1 MTKGETPEA
10 PAGPKGHRGDQ
21 EIALLQFAMDRVGEA
36 VFLIDEK
43 ARFHYVNEESCRSLG
58 YTREELLG
66 LGSQDIDPDFLTSPE
81 PALWSQRWDDLRAG
95 RSIRFETRHRRKDG
109 SLFPVEVSSSY
120 FEYGKVAYLL
130 ALARDISERKQA
142 EQQRLA
148 HLRFV
153 ESMDRINQA
162 IQGTDD
168 IEQVM
173 RDVLDAVLSIFACDR
188 AFLLYPCD
196 PEAASWQ
203 VPMERCRPEYGGIFP
218 IGQEVPMDPEV
229 AEGCRAL
236 LEVDGPLTAGPQTH
250 PLAAEVSERF
260 GLKSLMSMAIR
271 PTSGKAWQFGV
282 HQCSHA
288 RIWTPDEEKLLQEIG
303 RRLGDAL
310 STLLAHRALREHE
323 RQLRTLIDN
332 LPDGIARFDKD
343 RRHLFVSPA
352 VTKARGLPA
361 EQMIGKTPHEVGRP
375 GNESQNLAVEGLIKR
390 AFEEGVPNLTEA
402 QWVTPQGIRHFD
414 LLHIP
419 ERDEA
424 GNVGS
429 VLGISHD
436 ITERKQAE
444 NALRRLNR
452 ELRAVS
458 SCNQTLM
465 RATDEQI
472 LLDEICRIV
481 CDEAGYRMAWVGYV
495 EHDQDKTVRPV
506 AWAGAEAGYVPAANI
521 TWAET
526 ERGRGPGGMS
536 VRQGKSVCIQDIATD
551 PRMAPWRDAALLR
564 GYRSTISMPLKN
576 EKATVFGILGIFSPE
591 ANAFTPDEIRLL
603 EQLAADLAFG
613 IMVVR
618 ARQERDR
625 AEKLLAL
632 RSFALDNVHEAAFL
646 SDEHGCFLDV
656 NEEACRVLGYTRS
669 ELLGMGVPDID
680 PDLSEERLLVNWKIL
695 EQRHVVNAEGRHRAK
710 GGRVFPVDISA
721 NYFEYGGRAYT
732 LTLVRDITEHKRAE
746 EEQAQ
751 LRQHLQRA
759 QKMEAVGQLAGGI
772 AHDFNNI
779 LAVVNGYSEIIL
791 RNPKIDE
798 AIRSRVQEILNAG
811 NRAAS
816 LTGQLLAFS
825 RKQVLQPKVLS
836 LNQVVEDMQKMLG
849 RIIGEDIEMRFV
861 LDPGLKP
868 AMADRSQMEQVLL
881 NLSIN
886 ARDAMPDGGVLT
898 IETANVEFDAIQAAQ
913 HFPLKPGP
921 HIRLAVS
928 DTGIGMEAE
937 ILAHMFE
944 PFFTTKGPDKGT
956 GLGLATVYGI
966 VAQSGGQ
973 MSVDSKPGRGSTF
986 SLYLPVV
993 LERATSYQREIGSPQ
1008 PRRGHE
1014 TILLVEDVASLRA
1027 LIKEFLEENGYTVL
1041 AAENGE
1047 QALQIAQ
1054 QHGEGIAL
1062 LLTDVVLPKI
1072 KGPSLAGSLLQR
1084 NPRMKV
1090 LYMSGHPDHPLVDDE
1105 VQAQGAAFLQKPFSV
1120 ADLTKKIRELL
1131 DKAGDQESRTRPPGQ
1146 STA

>member
-1 MTKGETPEA
+1 MTQRETPEA
-10 PAGPKGHRGDQ
+10 SAGPKGHRGDQ

-36 VFLIDEK
+36 VFLIDEE
-43 ARFHYVNEESCRSLG
+43 ARFHYVNQESCRALG

-66 LGSQDIDPDFLTSPE
+66 LGSQDIDPDFLSNSE
-81 PALWSQRWDDLRAG
+81 PVQWTQLWSDLRAG

-120 FEYGKVAYLL
+120 FEYGKVAYVL
-130 ALARDISERKQA
+130 ALARDIGVRKRG
-142 EQQRLA
+142 EQERLA
-148 HLRFV
+148 HLQFF
-153 ESMDRINQA
+153 ESMDRVDRA
-162 IQGTDD
+162 MQGTDD
-168 IEQVM
+168 VEQMM

-203 VPMERCRPEYGGIFP
+203 VPMERCRPEYGGLFP
-218 IGQEVPMDPEV
+218 IGKEVPMEPEV

-250 PLAAEVSERF
+250 PLAAEVAERF

-271 PTSGKAWQFGV
+271 PKSGKAWQFGV

-303 RRLGDAL
+303 RRLADTL
-310 STLLAHRALREHE
+310 STLLAHRTLRERE

-343 RRHLFVSPA
+343 GRHLFVSPA
-352 VTKARGLPA
+352 VAKVRGLPA
-361 EQMIGKTPHEVGRP
+361 EQMIGKTPREVGRP

-390 AFEEGVPNLTEA
+390 AFEEGVPNLTET
-402 QWVTPQGIRHFD
+402 QWVTPQGIRHLD

-419 ERDEA
+419 EKDEA
-424 GNVGS
+424 GNVCS
-429 VLGISHD
+429 VLGIARD
-436 ITERKQAE
+436 VTERKQAE

-458 SCNQTLM
+458 NCNQTLM
-465 RATDEQI
+465 RATDEQT

-506 AWAGAEAGYVPAANI
+506 AWAGAEAGYVSAARI

-526 ERGRGPGGMS
+526 ERGGGPGGMS
-536 VRQGKSVCIQDIATD
+536 VRRGESVCIQDIATD
-551 PRMAPWRDAALLR
+551 PRMALWRDGAMQR
-564 GYRSTISMPLKN
+564 GYRSTIFMPLKD
-576 EKATVFGILGIFSPE
+576 EKASVFGTFGIYAAE

-603 EQLAADLAFG
+603 EELAGDLAFG
-613 IMVVR
+613 IRVVR

-625 AEKLLAL
+625 AEELLAL
-632 RSFALDNVHEAAFL
+632 RSFALNNVHEAAFL
-646 SDEHGCFLDV
+646 SDERGRFRDV
-656 NEEACRVLGYTRS
+656 NEEACRALGYTRS
-669 ELLGMGVPDID
+669 ELLGMSVPDID
-680 PDLSEERLLVNWKIL
+680 PDISAERLLVNWKIL
-695 EQRHVVNAEGRHRAK
+695 EQRRAVNAEGRHRAK
-710 GGRVFPVDISA
+710 DGRVFPVEISA
-721 NYFEYGGRAYT
+721 NYFEHGGRGYT
-732 LTLVRDITEHKRAE
+732 LTLVRDITDRKRVE

-751 LRQHLQRA
+751 LRQQLQRA

-779 LAVVNGYSEIIL
+779 LAVVNGYSEILL
-791 RNPKIDE
+791 RHPKIDE
-798 AIRSRVQEILNAG
+798 TIRSRVQEILTAG

-849 RIIGEDIEMRFV
+849 RLIGEDIEMRLA
-861 LDPGLKP
+861 LDPALAP
-868 AMADRSQMEQVLL
+868 VMADRGQMEQVLL

-886 ARDAMPDGGVLT
+886 ARDAMPDGGTLT
-898 IETANVEFDAIQAAQ
+898 IGTAGVEFDAIQAAQ
-913 HFPLKPGP
+913 HFPLKPGR
-921 HIRLAVS
+921 HIRLTIG
-928 DTGIGMEAE
+928 DTGIGMEPE
-937 ILAHMFE
+937 TLARVFE

-966 VAQSGGQ
+966 VTQSGGHV
-973 MSVDSKPGRGSTF
+973 SVDSAPGRGSTF
-986 SLYLPVV
+986 SVYLPAV
-993 LERATSYQREIGSPQ
+993 LEWATAYERETGSPQ

-1027 LIKEFLEENGYTVL
+1027 LIDEFLQENGYTVL
-1041 AAENGE
+1041 QAEDGE

-1054 QHGEGIAL
+1054 QRGEEIAL
-1062 LLTDVVLPKI
+1062 LLTDVALPKI
-1072 KGPSLAGSLLQR
+1072 KGPSLAKDLWQR
-1084 NPRMKV
+1084 NPGMKI
-1090 LYMSGHPDHPLVDDE
+1090 LYISGYADRALINGGELPP
-1105 VQAQGAAFLQKPFSV
+1105 GTAFLQKPFGIAELV
-1120 ADLTKKIRELL
+1120 KKVRELL
-1131 DKAGDQESRTRPPGQ
+1131 DMPGDQGLRQRPPGQ